1 MQYFIGKKN
10 CRFEIFTWH
19 KTNPI
24 PTVNNKYLS
33 DTEYC
38 LFFRDGVKVG
48 GSFETKSKYYI
59 SPINAADKELFTHPT
74 IKPLPF
80 IRNHILNSTE
90 EGDIVA
96 DFFGG
101 VATTAVACKELNRQF
116 ICIEIE
122 EKWCKIGE
130 DRLNKCDNN
139 GQFSLFLR

>member
-59 SPINAADKELFTHPT
+59 SPINAGDKELFAHPT

-80 IRNHILNSTE
+80 VRNHILNSTK
-90 EGDIVA
+90 EGDVVLDPFAGSGTTLVA
-96 DFFGG
+96 
-101 VATTAVACKELNRQF
+101 AKELNRRF
-116 ICIEIE
+116 IGFEIE
-122 EKWCKIGE
+122 EKWHKVAV
-130 DRLNKCDNN
+130 DRLKGIAAN
-139 GQFSLFLR
+139 GQLSLFLR